1 MFSSRKKFSLTD
13 LYIGVIASVSVAYV
27 QSKNYLTATK
37 ADDYRM
43 ILKLDSETNNN
54 EKVYEEIFTG
64 TLYDVYNS
72 EYSNNGDLVVWQV
85 EPILPYC
92 TNEELIKNKISILR
106 LIEISNIVNNKE
118 QNSVLKLVKTRE
130 ADVEK

>member
-1 MFSSRKKFSLTD
+1 MKRKNIKEE
-13 LYIGVIASVSVAYV
+13 
-27 QSKNYLTATK
+27 K
-37 ADDYRM
+37 
-43 ILKLDSETNNN
+43 NNN

-92 TNEELIKNKISILR
+92 TNEELLKNKISLLR
-106 LIEISNIVNNKE
+106 LIEISNIVNNKD
-118 QNSVLKLVKTRE
+118 QNAVLKLVKIRE
-130 ADVEK
+130 ANVEK

>member
-1 MFSSRKKFSLTD
+1 MFGGRKKFQLTD
-13 LYIGVIASVSVAYV
+13 LYIGVVANVSVAYL

-37 ADDYRM
+37 TDDHRM
-43 ILKLDSETNNN
+43 ILRLDDETNNN

-92 TNEELIKNKISILR
+92 TNEELLKNKISLLR
-106 LIEISNIVNNKE
+106 LIEISNIVNNKD
-118 QNSVLKLVKTRE
+118 QNAVLKLVKTRE
-130 ADVEK
+130 ANVEK